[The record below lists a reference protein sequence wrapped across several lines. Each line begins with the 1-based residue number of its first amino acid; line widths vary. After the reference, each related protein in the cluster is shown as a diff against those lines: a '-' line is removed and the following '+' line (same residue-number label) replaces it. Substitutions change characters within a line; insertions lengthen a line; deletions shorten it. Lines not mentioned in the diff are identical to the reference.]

1 MAPTRPLQISCPK
14 YQPVAGTKRCVH
26 FLTNGACDLQ
36 DELMCVEWLKVNQ
49 VPPTPPPQPRSLR
62 RNLLGELMPPEPPAR
77 ERPPTPGPA
86 AAKPAPAPVVHTLS
100 DVAIA
105 SFKALGAEVCFVTD
119 ELGEVWL
126 VPEYTGQDRQELSVE
141 HAALLAAVGSILPGA
156 CLSAI
161 RRKPKG

>member
-49 VPPTPPPQPRSLR
+49 VPPTPPPQPRPLR
-62 RNLLGELMPPEPPAR
+62 RNLLGELMPPEPVVREKPGVPPPAK
-77 ERPPTPGPA
+77 PGPV
-86 AAKPAPAPVVHTLS
+86 PVVHTLS

-105 SFKALGAEVCFVTD
+105 SFKALSAEVCFVTD

-126 VPEYTGQDRQELSVE
+126 VPEYTGQDRHELSIE
-141 HAALLAAVGSILPGA
+141 HAALLAAVGSMMPGA
-156 CLSAI
+156 CLTAI
-161 RRKPKG
+161 RRRTKS